1 MFDPKLPNTECI
13 SPDMSLM
20 IPLFLYVF
28 VGHHFDG
35 EGVINGCLSA
45 IAAGLGRLRWT
56 TDAVARGRSVSSTLG
71 RVVSCIAT
79 VTGVQ
84 L

>member
-1 MFDPKLPNTECI
+1 
-13 SPDMSLM
+13 MSLM

-28 VGHHFDG
+28 VGHHDDG

-56 TDAVARGRSVSSTLG
+56 TDAVARERSASSALG
-71 RVVSCIAT
+71 RAVSCIAT